1 VTNIPVGVE
10 PDTPRYF
17 KNSSK
22 WRLEALARLFE
33 SRDHF
38 FVPTAPATRKVRIP
52 GAIGATV
59 AVASLEGREPK

>member
-1 VTNIPVGVE
+1 MTNIPVGVE

-22 WRLEALARLFE
+22 RPVEALPRLFE
-33 SRDHF
+33 SCDHIS
-38 FVPTAPATRKVRIP
+38 VPTAPATRKVRIP